1 MSHSKVHKSFTFQ
14 SAIHFEDRF
23 MVNLYEMDA
32 IFEIYTE
39 DTREQNIAIE
49 RVTHFLGAEIEDCLF
64 ISIEEKDMINK
75 YSAAG
80 IKVCTIPEDPYDQ
93 IIGLV
98 LLNKCNAIM
107 EGKIVMTEIILGS
120 KLSNLIKFE
129 LNHEVAAAEFD
140 GKNWYND
147 SSLRMVDKFSKKDKI
162 VNLFDH
168 KYDSWE
174 DLGLTWEEK

>member
-1 MSHSKVHKSFTFQ
+1 
-14 SAIHFEDRF
+14 
-23 MVNLYEMDA
+23 
-32 IFEIYTE
+32 
-39 DTREQNIAIE
+39 
-49 RVTHFLGAEIEDCLF
+49 
-64 ISIEEKDMINK
+64 
-75 YSAAG
+75 
-80 IKVCTIPEDPYDQ
+80 
-93 IIGLV
+93 
-98 LLNKCNAIM
+98 M

>member
-1 MSHSKVHKSFTFQ
+1 MSHSKIQKNFTFQ
-14 SAIHFEDRF
+14 AAIHFEDRF

-32 IFEIYTE
+32 KFEIYTE

-49 RVTHFLGAEIEDCLF
+49 RVTHFLGSVIEDCLF
-64 ISIEEKDMINK
+64 ISIEQKDAINK
-75 YSAAG
+75 YHAAG

-93 IIGLV
+93 IIGLI

-107 EGKIVMTEIILGS
+107 EGKIVMTEILIGS

-129 LNHEVAAAEFD
+129 LYHEVATAEFD
-140 GKNWYND
+140 GKHWYND
-147 SSLRMVDKFSKKDKI
+147 GSLVMADKFNKKDKI

-168 KYDSWE
+168 KCDSWE
-174 DLGLTWEEK
+174 DLGLTWEET